1 MCASFEIAGCFLF
14 IASYNRLQKNIS
26 VYEWHLYH
34 PRVAYL
40 ANTLHPSLRV
50 VERFNARVYFE
61 SQEKYS
67 ADSEMRF
74 TADEDVPLVVI
85 SPMYSTMCKK
95 VYRKDIRIASKSN
108 MRMRKIFS
116 RGFLFKFTEIVGVF
130 FLKTD
135 LYTYSYSILSKYI
148 NIFIVSLLD
157 TWNTIFNWIFL
168 SE

>member
-14 IASYNRLQKNIS
+14 ITSYNGLQKNIS

-34 PRVAYL
+34 PHVAYL

-85 SPMYSTMCKK
+85 SPVHSTMCKK
-95 VYRKDIRIASKSN
+95 VYRK
-108 MRMRKIFS
+108 
-116 RGFLFKFTEIVGVF
+116 GFLFGLLRNSTCECAKS
-130 FLKTD
+130 FLE
-135 LYTYSYSILSKYI
+135 
-148 NIFIVSLLD
+148 VSCSNLPRL
-157 TWNTIFNWIFL
+157 WAFSF
-168 SE
+168 